1 MNDYG
6 LNEFAKTI
14 LYDKLTNEIIM
25 VFWNQKEIQN
35 KVNKLLKLRDKA
47 KKKRIRKKLNSKV
60 KKILE
65 K

>member
-60 KKILE
+60 KKY
-65 K
+65 